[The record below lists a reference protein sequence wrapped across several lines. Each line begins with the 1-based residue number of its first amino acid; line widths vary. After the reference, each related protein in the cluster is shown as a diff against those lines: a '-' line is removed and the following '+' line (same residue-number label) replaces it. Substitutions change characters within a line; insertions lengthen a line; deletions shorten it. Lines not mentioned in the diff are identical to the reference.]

1 MPTTSLQEHTG
12 KPSRAATPPGSGG
25 RAAAEHEGVRKGSD
39 MGTHENKA
47 TAVAVHTR
55 TIPGNHGDA
64 LATLLAPGFRNHDTS
79 PGCDGGA
86 DALLATMHWYDEAF
100 EDQRVEVLHAVAEG
114 DLVALHVELSARH
127 TGFFRGVA
135 PTGRRFRVREM
146 HMLRFAEGQEAE
158 HWCVRDESALVRALA
173 HPAPV
178 GVG

>member
-1 MPTTSLQEHTG
+1 
-12 KPSRAATPPGSGG
+12 
-25 RAAAEHEGVRKGSD
+25 

-47 TAVAVHTR
+47 AAVAVHTHA
-55 TIPGNHGDA
+55 IPGNHADA
-64 LATLLAPGFRNHDTS
+64 VAALLAPGFRNHDAA
-79 PGCDGGA
+79 PGRDGG
-86 DALLATMHWYDEAF
+86 DEGLVATMHWYADAF

-127 TGFFRGVA
+127 TGYFRGVA

-146 HMLRFAEGQEAE
+146 HVLRFAEGRAAE

-173 HPAPV
+173 HPAAV